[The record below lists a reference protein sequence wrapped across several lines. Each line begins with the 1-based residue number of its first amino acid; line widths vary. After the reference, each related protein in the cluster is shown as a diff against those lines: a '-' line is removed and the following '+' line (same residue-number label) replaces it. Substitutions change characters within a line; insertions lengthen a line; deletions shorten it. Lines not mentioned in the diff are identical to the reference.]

1 MAAKSEPW
9 YIHLILYVVIAVL
22 VFILVQ
28 VAIIQ
33 PADVVQKEEYYQ
45 KESRLRMKN
54 IKEAEIL
61 WNKKYNRFTNDIDSL
76 INFIKNDPSVAQTI
90 RGVDSMTRKKTN
102 PFAMLVS
109 VQPTGD
115 TLSYFTDVMPDSL
128 KRAPKSFRPYILQ
141 IDTSVTSDTIV
152 NPSGKILRI
161 ETTRKIGTRYYL
173 EDPDGYGTIGDLYQD
188 ALKNTASWE

>member
-1 MAAKSEPW
+1 MALKSEPW
-9 YIHLILYVVIAVL
+9 YIHLILYAVIAVL

-33 PADVVQKEEYYQ
+33 PADIVQKEEYYQ

-61 WNKKYNRFTNDIDSL
+61 WNRKYNRFTNDIDSL
-76 INFIKNDPSVAQTI
+76 VSFLKNDPSVREVIT
-90 RGVDSMTRKKTN
+90 GVDTLTKKKTN
-102 PFAMLVS
+102 PFVS
-109 VQPTGD
+109 LLSTPAIQD
-115 TLSYFTDVMPDSL
+115 TVNYFTDVMPDSL

-141 IDTSVTSDTIV
+141 IDTSITQDTVI
-152 NPSGKILRI
+152 NQSGRVLRVD
-161 ETTRKIGTRYYL
+161 TTRKIGTRYYL
-173 EDPDGYGTIGDLYQD
+173 EDPDGYGTVGDLYQD

>member
-1 MAAKSEPW
+1 MAIKSEPW

-33 PADVVQKEEYYQ
+33 PAEIVEKEEFYQ

-61 WNKKYNRFTNDIDSL
+61 WNRKYNRFTNDLDSL
-76 INFIKNDPSVAQTI
+76 ISFIKNDPSVVKVIT
-90 RGVDSMTRKKTN
+90 GVDSLTNKKTN
-102 PFAMLVS
+102 PFEALISTNPVE
-109 VQPTGD
+109 D
-115 TLSYFTDVMPDSL
+115 TLRYFTQVMPDSL
-128 KRAPKSFRPYILQ
+128 KKSPKSFREYILQ
-141 IDTSVTSDTIV
+141 IDTSVQADTVI
-152 NPSGKILRI
+152 NQSGKILRVD
-161 ETTRKIGTRYYL
+161 TTRKIGTRYYL